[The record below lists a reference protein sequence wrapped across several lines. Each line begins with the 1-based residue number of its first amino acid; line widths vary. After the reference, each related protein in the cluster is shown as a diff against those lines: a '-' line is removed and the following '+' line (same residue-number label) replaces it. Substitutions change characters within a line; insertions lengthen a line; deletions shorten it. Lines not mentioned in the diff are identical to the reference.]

1 MDLARFEELLLHD
14 RRDYRCVRQRLGSH
28 FRQTLKVLK
37 VKCSV
42 MLHAVA
48 GGFLRD
54 VGGHDNRRA
63 CA

>member
-1 MDLARFEELLLHD
+1 MRAAKAGVSLQADVEGIE
-14 RRDYRCVRQRLGSH
+14 G
-28 FRQTLKVLK
+28 
-37 VKCSV
+37 KCSV

-48 GGFLRD
+48 GSFLRD